1 MKEAENIEIDGV
13 KIEDLYLDFTL
24 PGDSKYELKVK
35 KKCLHWI
42 VYRHVY
48 SFNNYSPMAAKYQ

>member
-35 KKCLHWI
+35 KNVCI
-42 VYRHVY
+42 G
-48 SFNNYSPMAAKYQ
+48 